1 MIILLNLGLSIIYRI
16 YVESWEC
23 LLYISTRTLIALRY
37 FRNIMIRNLKFARY
51 QL

>member
-16 YVESWEC
+16 YVELWEC
-23 LLYISTRTLIALRY
+23 LLYISARTLIALRY
-37 FRNIMIRNLKFARY
+37 FRNIMIRNLKLARY